1 MRCEKAEK
9 TINAI
14 WKEWDK
20 ILDVNPEYQRLG
32 GIWEEEK
39 KQKLID
45 SIINGMDIPKLYVHR
60 LNKIDEF
67 GHELAVVDGK
77 QRIEAIRGFMDDEFP
92 LASDFKYTGSN
103 GHRVEPKAE
112 PRAKQKFSETSG
124 TYQEVFKELQIT
136 TVYVYTED
144 EKEIWELFQRLNS
157 GAPLTPAELRNAIPG
172 QMTELIREIAKHGFF
187 EKHMRLKN
195 KRYVYY
201 SIAAKLLRL
210 EEEELA
216 IDKDLCSV
224 GDKELDKMVRDNQ
237 SMEANKKQA
246 LLDRVTESLEYMEK
260 LYTLASSAL
269 GSSTHGRSYPQI
281 HYVFVKRIKREF
293 GDHSNLDKLLSS
305 FLGWFVAERNA
316 NKLKDEA
323 DKDPRLEKFKSLAD
337 SGTNSLRAMD
347 GRCEI
352 MRTLFSE
359 WKPV

>member
-112 PRAKQKFSETSG
+112 PRAKQ
-124 TYQEVFKELQIT
+124 
-136 TVYVYTED
+136 
-144 EKEIWELFQRLNS
+144 
-157 GAPLTPAELRNAIPG
+157 
-172 QMTELIREIAKHGFF
+172 
-187 EKHMRLKN
+187 
-195 KRYVYY
+195 
-201 SIAAKLLRL
+201 
-210 EEEELA
+210 
-216 IDKDLCSV
+216 
-224 GDKELDKMVRDNQ
+224 
-237 SMEANKKQA
+237 
-246 LLDRVTESLEYMEK
+246 
-260 LYTLASSAL
+260 
-269 GSSTHGRSYPQI
+269 
-281 HYVFVKRIKREF
+281 
-293 GDHSNLDKLLSS
+293 
-305 FLGWFVAERNA
+305 
-316 NKLKDEA
+316 
-323 DKDPRLEKFKSLAD
+323 
-337 SGTNSLRAMD
+337 
-347 GRCEI
+347 
-352 MRTLFSE
+352 
-359 WKPV
+359 